1 MNGNGC
7 VGIFL
12 LTGGVLLTCM
22 TAANIVQSLKSEEI
36 SASVV
41 DMEPS
46 GDDFF
51 QTTFRYTDASG
62 AEQEESFLTSAGDD
76 RYYIGGEVTVKLTE
90 NGISPAG
97 NSDIAVWGGLGAV
110 GLAMIAGGAYI
121 FIRRDSI
128 VLPSS
133 SDD

>member
-36 SASVV
+36 PASVV
-41 DMEPS
+41 DIEPS

-62 AEQEESFLTSAGDD
+62 AEQPRGHNVSAL
-76 RYYIGGEVTVKLTE
+76 RQ
-90 NGISPAG
+90 
-97 NSDIAVWGGLGAV
+97 
-110 GLAMIAGGAYI
+110 
-121 FIRRDSI
+121 
-128 VLPSS
+128 
-133 SDD
+133 